1 MYLEKHAYTP
11 PVILPDTGM
20 KSSSPFEI
28 SEPVRKSYPK
38 VKLYPNPAYDF
49 VIVELLKGNI
59 SGASVEVIDNNGRQI
74 FSMVLP
80 AKTQQV
86 VIPLK
91 SLSKGLYLVK
101 VEYEGVTIGTKKLT
115 VLE

>member
-1 MYLEKHAYTP
+1 MYLEKYAYTP

-20 KSSSPFEI
+20 KSSSAFEI
-28 SEPVRKSYPK
+28 TNPVKKSYPK
-38 VKLYPNPAYDF
+38 IRLYPDPAYDY
-49 VIVELLKGNI
+49 VIVEILKGNVT
-59 SGASVEVIDNNGRQI
+59 GAAMTVIDNNGRE
-74 FSMVLP
+74 VLTAELP
-80 AKTQQV
+80 ARTQHT

-115 VLE
+115 VLK

>member
-1 MYLEKHAYTP
+1 
-11 PVILPDTGM
+11 
-20 KSSSPFEI
+20 
-28 SEPVRKSYPK
+28 
-38 VKLYPNPAYDF
+38 
-49 VIVELLKGNI
+49 
-59 SGASVEVIDNNGRQI
+59 
-74 FSMVLP
+74 MVLP